1 LAEPGEELDGLQL
14 VGDRWHAGD
23 HNPVAAERP
32 LGPSPELP
40 FDPPAATVGAE
51 LRYSESQRDGPYA
64 SADES
69 HGVRHVARED
79 DDLEDDHDRN
89 ADAHHSRRA

>member
-1 LAEPGEELDGLQL
+1 
-14 VGDRWHAGD
+14 
-23 HNPVAAERP
+23 
-32 LGPSPELP
+32 
-40 FDPPAATVGAE
+40 

-64 SADES
+64 GAHES

-79 DDLEDDHDRN
+79 DDLEDDHDRD